1 MRAVARE
8 QIQANQ
14 HLRPKPLLPA
24 RARGHKTRLLETACR
39 QRELAHNRAWWNH
52 VAGGVVKRVD
62 LLLIEP
68 LSNQPHVKGRVI
80 NAPAQRQFRAIIAE
94 RQHVGRDARLGHG
107 ALGEAVPVRAQARA
121 KNEIFADRPGILR
134 VGARLGV
141 GKPRSEE
148 HTSELQSHSDL
159 VCRLLLEKK
168 KKKKNK
174 NYYQT
179 K

>member
-94 RQHVGRDARLGHG
+94 RDRKSTRLNSSHTVISY
-107 ALGEAVPVRAQARA
+107 AVFCL
-121 KNEIFADRPGILR
+121 K
-134 VGARLGV
+134 
-141 GKPRSEE
+141 
-148 HTSELQSHSDL
+148 
-159 VCRLLLEKK
+159 
-168 KKKKNK
+168 
-174 NYYQT
+174 
-179 K
+179 

>member
-134 VGARLGV
+134 V
-141 GKPRSEE
+141 RSEE

-168 KKKKNK
+168 KKNKKLSNK
-174 NYYQT
+174 RKHTRNMHTTRQ
-179 K
+179 